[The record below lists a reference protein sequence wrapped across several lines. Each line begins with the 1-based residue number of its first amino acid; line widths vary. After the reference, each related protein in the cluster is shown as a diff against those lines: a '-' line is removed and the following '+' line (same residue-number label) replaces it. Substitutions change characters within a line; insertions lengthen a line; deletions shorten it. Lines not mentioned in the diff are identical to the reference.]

1 MPKVQTTLK
10 KHWCFT
16 LNNYTEDDVAAIR
29 AIPSEY
35 TCFGREVGE
44 SGTPHLQGYMS
55 FNSRKRLT
63 AVKKLI
69 PRAHWEAAKGNP
81 SQNRTYCSKDGAFEE
96 QGNIPLTGGEKE
108 QARWTTALN
117 NLKAGNMDDVPAD
130 IQLRYYST
138 CKRILADHRPE
149 PEEAPDVT
157 GVWIY
162 GPAGCGKSRYA
173 RDKYPGAYRKDV
185 NKWWD
190 GYTNQGAVI
199 VEDMDPFHK
208 ALGRLFKIWCDR
220 YPFPA
225 EFKGGKFDI
234 RPNVIVITSQYS
246 IDQVWDD
253 EETRAAMKRRCKVIY
268 MPEMFSE

>member
-1 MPKVQTTLK
+1 MPKVQSSPK

-16 LNNYTEDDVAAIR
+16 LNNYTEDDVATIR
-29 AIPSEY
+29 SIPSEY

-44 SGTPHLQGYMS
+44 SGTPHLQGYLS
-55 FNSRKRLT
+55 FRTKKRLSG
-63 AVKKLI
+63 VKKLI

-81 SQNRTYCSKDGAFEE
+81 SQNRAYCSKDGSFEE
-96 QGNIPLTGGEKE
+96 QGNIPMTGGEKE

-130 IQLRYYST
+130 IQVRYYST
-138 CKRILADHRPE
+138 CKRIIADHRKE